1 MKELIIS
8 RIYLD
13 ISALMDSVLRIAE
26 FTAQKEELMEK
37 VENGTFVRVEY
48 TGTLEN
54 GEIFDSSQDRGPLE
68 VEIGAGQ
75 VIRGFEEAL
84 KGMALN
90 EKKVVTLEPEEAY
103 GHRNENHIHTF
114 PRTEIPPEIDPKV
127 GQVLG
132 VTTKDGKQFPA
143 LITKA
148 DDANVTV
155 DLNHPLAGKTLT
167 FDIEVVGISS
177 TSTQ

>member
-1 MKELIIS
+1 
-8 RIYLD
+8 
-13 ISALMDSVLRIAE
+13 
-26 FTAQKEELMEK
+26 MEK
-37 VENGTFVRVEY
+37 IENGLFVSVEY

-54 GEIFDSSQDRGPLE
+54 GEVFDSSQDRGPLE

-75 VIRGFEEAL
+75 VISGFEDAL

-90 EKKVVTLEPEEAY
+90 EKKIVTLEPEEAY

-114 PRTEIPPEIDPKV
+114 PRTEMPPEIDPQV

-132 VTTKDGKQFPA
+132 VTTKDGREFPA

-148 DDANVTV
+148 DNTNVTV
-155 DLNHPLAGKTLT
+155 DLNHPLAGKALT
-167 FDIEVVGISS
+167 FDIEVVGISNK
-177 TSTQ
+177 STQ